1 MLAIDLDQSLADN
14 YLTDDLTAE
23 VDLSDPAH
31 VSGIVYDEDL
41 GVAPITVSNVN
52 EVEPMICTPRSNSRV
67 VRIVSK
73 QSNV

>member
-31 VSGIVYDEDL
+31 VSGIAYDEDL

-52 EVEPMICTPRSNSRV
+52 EVDPMICTPRSNSRV